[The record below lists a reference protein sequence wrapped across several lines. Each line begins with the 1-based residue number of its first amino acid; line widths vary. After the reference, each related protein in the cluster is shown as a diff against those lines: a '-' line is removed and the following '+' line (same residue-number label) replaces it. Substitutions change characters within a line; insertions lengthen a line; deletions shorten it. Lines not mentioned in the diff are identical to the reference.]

1 MKQNYRY
8 DFIKPGLEKPVIEPE
23 MWVEMEGFKPGCD
36 KCFLVFWKRPFD
48 IARSILEDVVDEDK
62 LKIPAF
68 RGARGRYGNA
78 NICVYELYFGAP
90 AATMAV
96 ELLIA
101 SGVKKFLV
109 FGGCGAIHSLVKIYD
124 VVIPTWGVRE
134 EGTSYHYLS
143 PDIIPTPSESVVEML
158 KRELS
163 SVAWNMGV
171 RVHLGG
177 IWTTD
182 AMFRETLDKIRRY
195 SERNVVCVD
204 MESTALMSVAMYR
217 GVELGIVLVVTDEL
231 YGVKWSFYQ
240 DDNKMSKIEDEVV
253 RTMIKTLAKL

>member
-1 MKQNYRY
+1 MRQTHGNAVITLGR
-8 DFIKPGLEKPVIEPE
+8 EKPVIEPE
-23 MWVEMEGFKPGCD
+23 MWVEMEGFKPSCD
-36 KCFLVFWKRPFD
+36 KCFLAFWQRPFD
-48 IARSILEDVVDEDK
+48 IARSILEDVEDEGK

-68 RGARGRYGNA
+68 RGARGRYGSA
-78 NICVYELYFGAP
+78 EICVYQLYFGAP
-90 AATMAV
+90 AATMAM

-109 FGGCGAIHSLVKIYD
+109 FGGCGAIHSSLKIYD
-124 VVIPTWGVRE
+124 IVIPTWGVRE

-143 PDIIPTPSESVVEML
+143 PDTIPRPSESVGEML

-163 SVAWNMGV
+163 SVARNIGV

-204 MESTALMSVAMYR
+204 MESTALMSVAMFR

-231 YGVKWSFYQ
+231 YGGKWSSYQ

-253 RTMIKTLAKL
+253 KTMIKTLSKL